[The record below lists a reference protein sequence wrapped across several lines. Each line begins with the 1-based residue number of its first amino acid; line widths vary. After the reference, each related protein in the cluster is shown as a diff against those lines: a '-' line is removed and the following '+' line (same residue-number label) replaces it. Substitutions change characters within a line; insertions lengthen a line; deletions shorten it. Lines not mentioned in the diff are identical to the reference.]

1 MKRGRVVGIVAIKGG
16 VGKTTVASA
25 LAADLVNNFRKK
37 VLLVDANYSSPHV
50 AMHMNIEKPNKT
62 VHDVIS
68 GKVRIANAIHTR
80 YGVDVI
86 PGDELGSHKMNPLR
100 LKDKINSIK
109 NKYDF
114 VIIDASPS
122 LNEEL
127 LSTITASD
135 SLLMVSTPDAP
146 TLSSSIKAAMLAKHR
161 NTPIN
166 GIIVNKIRNPK
177 YELTL
182 EEIEEGTELPVIA
195 KIPDDD
201 SLVEALFNKTPA
213 TLYKKNSN
221 FSRQISTISAALTGE
236 HQKLGWIREILGLH
250 FKPEEVNREIMRG
263 YYDSPLR

>member
-1 MKRGRVVGIVAIKGG
+1 MKRGRVVGIMAIKGG

-25 LAADLVNNFRKK
+25 LAADLVNNFGQK
-37 VLLVDANYSSPHV
+37 VLLVDGNYSSPHI
-50 AMHMNIEKPNKT
+50 AMHMNIDKPNKT
-62 VHDVIS
+62 VQDVLS

-86 PGDELGSHKMNPLR
+86 PGDEMGSQRVNTLKLR
-100 LKDKINSIK
+100 DKINQIK

-146 TLSSSIKAAMLAKHR
+146 TLSSSVKAAMLAKHR
-161 NTPIN
+161 NTPIH
-166 GIIVNKIRNPK
+166 GIIVNKIRDPK

-182 EEIEEGTELPVIA
+182 EEIEEGTELPVVA
-195 KIPDDD
+195 KIPDDE
-201 SLVEALFNKTPA
+201 SLVRALFTKTPA
-213 TLYKKNSN
+213 TLYKKNSA
-221 FSRQISTISAALTGE
+221 FSKQINSISASLTGE
-236 HQKLGWIREILGLH
+236 HQKLGWFREVMGLH
-250 FKPEEVNREIMRG
+250 FKPEEVNREILRG